1 MADWKEMYLTLMRD
15 TERAIRILTEAQ
27 RVCEELY
34 LREEDPPI
42 RLLIPAGEDS
52 PAGAPETP
60 PDSGEFPIF
69 QEKNVDKPG
78 CS

>member
-42 RLLIPAGEDS
+42 RLLIPAG
-52 PAGAPETP
+52 APEAP
-60 PDSGEFPIF
+60 PDSGGIPHFSG
-69 QEKNVDKPG
+69 KKR
-78 CS
+78 